1 MDKRRKPNP
10 AERRRDLCDAA
21 IQLLA
26 DDGAKGLSH
35 LKVDRKAGVPD
46 GTTSFYF
53 RTRSALLRAVAER
66 SAELDLAEAAGR
78 RGQFRWPAATLAVAL
93 SQVVIQAGSEPQLY
107 RTRARYEL
115 TMQATRDPALAAIL
129 QQATDEFTKL
139 HREILVQLMPHGAE
153 LDSGR
158 RRGSEQRHADVH
170 QWPAAAVRPR
180 RPDHRQSR
188 TTRRDPVGDRVRDP
202 EEFGQGPAHPDRR
215 PSRVAPR
222 GGRVRVRAPAGHGSG
237 SGSCQGT
244 RCMVLYEN
252 RVGPCSCA
260 VFSGACAHIRATQ
273 LSGVYKLPQPNPALQ
288 RWQR

>member
-66 SAELDLAEAAGR
+66 LAELDLAELQSIADSSGPGAHDPSPSR
-78 RGQFRWPAATLAVAL
+78 L
-93 SQVVIQAGSEPQLY
+93 SQVVIQAGSDPRLY

-115 TMQATRDPALAAIL
+115 TMQATRDPALAAIF
-129 QQATDEFTKL
+129 QQATDAFTKL

-153 LDSGR
+153 LDPAVVEDLSNVTLTFINGLL
-158 RRGSEQRHADVH
+158 QRYAH
-170 QWPAAAVRPR
+170 
-180 RPDHRQSR
+180 
-188 TTRRDPVGDRVRDP
+188 GDRVVDSP
-202 EEFGQGPAHPDRR
+202 EQLDGILSAIATGILKSSEKGRLTGPGGLPALGQ
-215 PSRVAPR
+215 
-222 GGRVRVRAPAGHGSG
+222 RAAGSG
-237 SGSCQGT
+237 
-244 RCMVLYEN
+244 
-252 RVGPCSCA
+252 
-260 VFSGACAHIRATQ
+260 
-273 LSGVYKLPQPNPALQ
+273 
-288 RWQR
+288 

>member
-53 RTRSALLRAVAER
+53 RTRSALLRAAAER
-66 SAELDLAEAAGR
+66 SAELDLAELQAIADSSDS
-78 RGQFRWPAATLAVAL
+78 GQDTAPSRL
-93 SQVVIQAGSEPQLY
+93 SQVVIQAGSDPQLY

-115 TMQATRDPALAAIL
+115 TMQATRDPALAVIL

-153 LDSGR
+153 LDPAVVEDLSNVTLTFINGLLQRFAHGDRIIDSPEQLDGILSAIAAGILKSSAKGR
-158 RRGSEQRHADVH
+158 LTQTGGLRVLRR
-170 QWPAAAVRPR
+170 AAA
-180 RPDHRQSR
+180 
-188 TTRRDPVGDRVRDP
+188 
-202 EEFGQGPAHPDRR
+202 
-215 PSRVAPR
+215 
-222 GGRVRVRAPAGHGSG
+222 GSG
-237 SGSCQGT
+237 
-244 RCMVLYEN
+244 
-252 RVGPCSCA
+252 
-260 VFSGACAHIRATQ
+260 
-273 LSGVYKLPQPNPALQ
+273 
-288 RWQR
+288 